1 MHLVRKGRVGG
12 SGLAGAAMGL
22 AGVAMGLAAVLVA
35 DWIGGVEVAMGLA
48 TVTTVAADLR
58 AL

>member
-1 MHLVRKGRVGG
+1 
-12 SGLAGAAMGL
+12 MGL